1 MKINGNF
8 RFNLVGIVLAVMG
21 ALVVLQMVRIQ
32 TSAASQQV
40 GKDEANQYGYSVET
54 VYPERGSIYDRWG
67 NLLAG
72 NDIVYE
78 VGINLRVA
86 NIHPQTIAET
96 ASNLLDV
103 DYNTALNLA
112 QTQFV
117 AGSVEYVTLQTFVP
131 STTVTSIKALTTQY
145 DQANPNGQDP
155 KLPSLMGL
163 TFTPFLKRSYP
174 EGNLAANV
182 LGFYQFLDRKN
193 GRGVYG
199 IEGEYDMQLA
209 GTTQNVVTPLD
220 PYLIQSV
227 QQVPPGDSLVLT
239 IDRDIQASVE
249 TILDKALVDTKAQSG
264 TIVVEDPKT
273 GEILAMASSPRIDPN
288 KYYADMKDFATDQPY
303 NMAVGATYEPGSVF
317 KVLTMAAGLDTGIIT
332 PSTQFIDTGVTYVDG
347 VPIYNWDNTSWGP
360 VDMVGCMQHSIN
372 ICMVWIAQ
380 GLGPDTFYKYLKAFG
395 IGQRTNIDL
404 SGETLFPLMT
414 NSDAGWHHIDLA
426 TNSFGQGLSVTPIQ
440 MVEAVSAVAN
450 QGRMMAP
457 HVVKAIISDG
467 QQYNINPVTV
477 GAPISAKTAQ
487 TLTNLLSQSLV
498 DEASSALVDGY
509 SIAGKTGTAQIAEGS
524 RYATDVVNASFVGW
538 GPTDDPQFLVYIW
551 LERAP
556 GSDWGSTI
564 AAPIFQKVVQQLV
577 VQMDIPPDA
586 TRKSLQANGQ

>member
-1 MKINGNF
+1 
-8 RFNLVGIVLAVMG
+8 
-21 ALVVLQMVRIQ
+21 
-32 TSAASQQV
+32 
-40 GKDEANQYGYSVET
+40 
-54 VYPERGSIYDRWG
+54 
-67 NLLAG
+67 
-72 NDIVYE
+72 
-78 VGINLRVA
+78 
-86 NIHPQTIAET
+86 
-96 ASNLLDV
+96 
-103 DYNTALNLA
+103 
-112 QTQFV
+112 
-117 AGSVEYVTLQTFVP
+117 
-131 STTVTSIKALTTQY
+131 
-145 DQANPNGQDP
+145 
-155 KLPSLMGL
+155 
-163 TFTPFLKRSYP
+163 
-174 EGNLAANV
+174 
-182 LGFYQFLDRKN
+182 
-193 GRGVYG
+193 
-199 IEGEYDMQLA
+199 
-209 GTTQNVVTPLD
+209 
-220 PYLIQSV
+220 
-227 QQVPPGDSLVLT
+227 
-239 IDRDIQASVE
+239 
-249 TILDKALVDTKAQSG
+249 
-264 TIVVEDPKT
+264 
-273 GEILAMASSPRIDPN
+273 
-288 KYYADMKDFATDQPY
+288 
-303 NMAVGATYEPGSVF
+303 
-317 KVLTMAAGLDTGIIT
+317 MAAGLDTGIIT